1 MNHDAFYIDWV
12 ETQARMQP
20 NKTAF
25 IEYHSRRKFT
35 WLKFHERVSQLAAAL
50 NQRGIERG
58 DRVAYLGLN
67 STDTIEILCATQRI
81 GAVYVPLNFR
91 LTPDELSYIIGDAEP
106 KLLICDHAFA
116 PVALAVQEQLP
127 WLATITTQCDG
138 TASGY
143 ESLFSDKRLNQ
154 TVGLD
159 GDTYAMIMYSS
170 GTTGRPKGVI
180 YTHRMMQAGAL
191 NIQQTSHID
200 AHSTFYNVMPL
211 FHIGGM
217 QSVLLCLYTGRPMVL
232 ARAFEPGEML
242 ACINDDALAITH
254 LGAVPA
260 IWNALAAH
268 PDCDATNFTRIAS
281 ASTGA
286 ESVPPAL
293 LDTWM
298 QKGIVLREVYGLTET
313 SGIICITRAEDL
325 PEKLGYTSPPLK
337 YCDFKVMRSE
347 QKEADSGEL
356 GEIWMRGA
364 MVTPGYW
371 RRDDAT
377 EDAFYDG
384 WFRSGDIGRL
394 DPDGC
399 LAIEDRIK
407 DMYISGGEN
416 VYPAEVE
423 AALYELACI
432 AEVAVIGVPDDRW
445 GEVGCA
451 VVVLKAGESLTLDT
465 LQEHCAPRLAKYKW
479 PKQLKF
485 LDALPRNSTGK
496 VQKFILRQEHRR

>member
-1 MNHDAFYIDWV
+1 MNHDAIYTDWV
-12 ETQARMQP
+12 QTQARMQP
-20 NKTAF
+20 TKTAF
-25 IEYHSRRKFT
+25 IEFHSQREFT
-35 WLKFHERVSQLAAAL
+35 WLSLHERVSQLAAGFM
-50 NQRGIERG
+50 QKGIKHG
-58 DRVAYLGLN
+58 DRIAYLGLN

-91 LTPDELSYIIGDAEP
+91 LTADELSYIIGDAEP
-106 KLLICDHAFA
+106 KLLICDQEFL
-116 PVALAVQEQLP
+116 PVAQAVQAQLP
-127 WLATITTQCDG
+127 WLRSIITACNG
-138 TASGY
+138 VHSEY
-143 ESLFSDKRLNQ
+143 EALLSDD
-154 TVGLD
+154 TVQESAGVN
-159 GDTYAMIMYSS
+159 GDDCAMIMYSS

-180 YTHRMMQAGAL
+180 YNHRMMLSCAL
-191 NIQQTSHID
+191 NISQSSLLDPQSV
-200 AHSTFYNVMPL
+200 FYNVMPL

-217 QSVLLCLYTGRPMVL
+217 QYALLSLYFGHPMVM
-232 ARAFEPGEML
+232 ARAFDPKDML
-242 ACINDDALAITH
+242 NCINDTHLKITH

-268 PDCDATNFTRIAS
+268 PLCESTDFSRIKS
-281 ASTGA
+281 AVTGA

-298 QKGIVLREVYGLTET
+298 KKGIVLREVYGLTET
-313 SGIICITRAEDL
+313 AGVICVTRAEDL

-347 QKEADSGEL
+347 QEEAAAGEL
-356 GEIWMRGA
+356 GEVWMQGA
-364 MVTPGYW
+364 TVTPGYW

-377 EDAFYDG
+377 QEAFYDG

-394 DPDGC
+394 DSDGC

-432 AEVAVIGVPDDRW
+432 AEVAVIGVPDERW

-451 VVVLKAGESLTLDT
+451 VVVLKSGQSLTLDE
-465 LQEHCAPRLAKYKW
+465 LQEHCATRLAKYKW
-479 PKQLKF
+479 PKQLK
-485 LDALPRNSTGK
+485 LAELLPRNSTGK
-496 VQKFILRQEHRR
+496 VQKFILRHKYGG

>member
-1 MNHDAFYIDWV
+1 MNRDAFYIDWV

-20 NKTAF
+20 SKTGF
-25 IEYHSRRKFT
+25 IEYHSQRQFT
-35 WLKFHERVSQLAAAL
+35 WLKFHQRVSQLAAAL
-50 NQRGIERG
+50 CQRGIERG

-106 KLLICDHAFA
+106 KLLICDHAFEA
-116 PVALAVQEQLP
+116 VATAVQKQLT
-127 WLATITTQCDG
+127 WLVSITTHGDG
-138 TASGY
+138 SASGY
-143 ESLFSDKRLNQ
+143 ESLFSDKRIDQ
-154 TVGLD
+154 TVGVD

-180 YTHRMMQAGAL
+180 YTHRMMQASAL
-191 NIQQTSHID
+191 NIQQSSQLD

-217 QSVLLCLYTGRPMVL
+217 QSVLISLYMGCPMVL

-242 ACINDDALAITH
+242 DCINDDALAITH
-254 LGAVPA
+254 VGAVPA

-268 PDCDATNFTRIAS
+268 PNCASTNFTRIVS

-313 SGIICITRAEDL
+313 AGVICITRAEDL
-325 PEKLGYTSPPLK
+325 PEKLGFTSPPLK
-337 YCDFKVMRSE
+337 YCDFRVMRSE
-347 QKEADSGEL
+347 QEEAENGEL

-364 MVTPGYW
+364 TVTPGYW

-377 EDAFYDG
+377 EDAFCDG

-423 AALYELACI
+423 AALYELPCI
-432 AEVAVIGVPDDRW
+432 AEVAVIGVPDERW

-451 VVVLKAGESLTLDT
+451 VAVLKAGESLTLDA
-465 LQEHCAPRLAKYKW
+465 LQEHCATRLAKYKW
-479 PKQLKF
+479 PKRLEF
-485 LDALPRNSTGK
+485 LDLLPRNSTGK
-496 VQKFILRQEHRR
+496 VQKFILRQEYGT